1 VTVDR
6 EGLVAFMNS
15 MDWIATLPDG
25 ERIPLLEKVRWLLT
39 SDRYVLP
46 WETHLYWARLR
57 EPLA

>member
-1 VTVDR
+1 
-6 EGLVAFMNS
+6 MNS